1 MIVLLHNMNVCNKQ
15 VCVSYDAFSAT
26 KCHELF
32 WFSFCLVI
40 FFRALQITLKMSF
53 HTKHRDSL
61 VVLLKVH
68 YTKKNVLIL
77 TNPGGVKVY
86 WLSARTLN

>member
-32 WFSFCLVI
+32 WFSFCLAI
-40 FFRALQITLKMSF
+40 FFRALQITLKLSF
-53 HTKHRDSL
+53 HTKRRDSL
-61 VVLLKVH
+61 VVLLKIH
-68 YTKKNVLIL
+68 YTKKCFDPN
-77 TNPGGVKVY
+77 
-86 WLSARTLN
+86 